1 MTYARYT
8 QFSYDPARR
17 EEVLAH
23 WRDPETSHP
32 TNEPGFIRGFV
43 LDSDEQPGTLRVV
56 TLWEQPERFDAYF
69 ASPRHQAIGGTIGER
84 SAQITVR
91 DGLTDALLLT
101 SPSLTSS
108 DDAGHVRIIR
118 SRIRDNASIPELT
131 EFWRTSGRNALES
144 ADGVHGARAY
154 IDEAAGL
161 FIIQVWW
168 SDAATATAFVASA
181 EHQDQLTVPLDRWVD
196 RIDRA
201 EATPLDD

>member
-1 MTYARYT
+1 M
-8 QFSYDPARR
+8 
-17 EEVLAH
+17 
-23 WRDPETSHP
+23 
-32 TNEPGFIRGFV
+32 I
-43 LDSDEQPGTLRVV
+43 
-56 TLWEQPERFDAYF
+56 
-69 ASPRHQAIGGTIGER
+69 
-84 SAQITVR
+84 
-91 DGLTDALLLT
+91 
-101 SPSLTSS
+101 
-108 DDAGHVRIIR
+108 
-118 SRIRDNASIPELT
+118 
-131 EFWRTSGRNALES
+131 WRTSGRNALES